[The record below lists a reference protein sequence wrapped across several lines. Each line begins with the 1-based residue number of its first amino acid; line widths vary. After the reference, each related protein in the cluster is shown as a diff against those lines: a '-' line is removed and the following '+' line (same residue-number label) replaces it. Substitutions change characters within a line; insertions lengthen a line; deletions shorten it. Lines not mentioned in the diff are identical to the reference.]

1 MLLIRFFLENVI
13 MRIAII
19 GYSGSGKSTLRR
31 FLGEKYVIPM
41 LHFDTVQFAKL
52 ESKSG

>member
-19 GYSGSGKSTLRR
+19 GYIGSGKSTLSR
-31 FLGEKYVIPM
+31 FLGEKYGIPM
-41 LHFDTVQFAKL
+41 LHFDTVHFCQIGK
-52 ESKSG
+52 